1 MAGVSMGGGGSGKK
15 SLDHEIP
22 LIPFID
28 LLLCCVMFLLATAV
42 WNELS
47 RINANQQQPGQQAP
61 EDAPPPEDRV
71 KLILQI
77 EESGFVLADT
87 TGSRQVIA
95 KQGDNYDLIELRNKL
110 QERKQ
115 LEPNRQDI
123 VVAPQD
129 GVLYNNVIQAMDMVV
144 GEGFPQMSLSDGA
157 GLSCRFIPPGAYSSI
172 TFR

>member
-1 MAGVSMGGGGSGKK
+1 MAGVSVGDGGHGGKK
-15 SLDHEIP
+15 SVDHEIP

-42 WNELS
+42 WTQLA

-71 KLILQI
+71 KLILQVQNT
-77 EESGFVLADT
+77 GFVLAST
-87 TGSRQVIA
+87 A
-95 KQGDNYDLIELRNKL
+95 GDRVAINKNGEEYDLIELRNKL
-110 QERKQ
+110 QERKR

-123 VVAPQD
+123 IVAPED
-129 GVLYNNVIQAMDMVV
+129 GVRYEDVISAMDLVV

-157 GLSCRFIPPGAYSSI
+157 SL
-172 TFR
+172 